1 MANLGY
7 LPASIIAGESI
18 WISAS
23 NTTQATNADIILTDY
38 TPADGYTLGYDF
50 NAPTPITIAGVANGA
65 DTGWTLELT
74 AAQTLLWKA
83 GLIHFA
89 GYVTKTS
96 SSRKFA
102 VDAGAI
108 SVAASPLATSA
119 WTAIVTALDAA
130 ILEYAATPVG
140 SFSVDGV
147 NINYRSME
155 DLTNLRAYAK
165 TMADS
170 ELGSRQK
177 RIIRARFT

>member
-1 MANLGY
+1 
-7 LPASIIAGESI
+7 
-18 WISAS
+18 
-23 NTTQATNADIILTDY
+23 
-38 TPADGYTLGYDF
+38 
-50 NAPTPITIAGVANGA
+50 
-65 DTGWTLELT
+65 
-74 AAQTLLWKA
+74 
-83 GLIHFA
+83 
-89 GYVTKTS
+89 
-96 SSRKFA
+96 
-102 VDAGAI
+102 
-108 SVAASPLATSA
+108 
-119 WTAIVTALDAA
+119 VTALDAA